1 MVGDCPNYTIHT
13 SSIWV
18 WHGLCVFSASKHY
31 TNQKAETVILEFVNR
46 GASIL
51 TQITFYDVTP
61 AWATI
66 AVAEVLITGSLCVL
80 LYDYGS
86 GSGFP
91 RTKRLLNTLV
101 VYAVNRC
108 LLTSLVAIADL
119 VIAIEVQ
126 DPWSIG
132 LDFVIGK
139 LYANSLLASLNSRK
153 HLRSQDPGTVSDQR
167 TGIVHFANPTK
178 LSGDAESS
186 KDETGQLN
194 VSEMAVIDIIADPA
208 LDRVSAFRREEEV

>member
-1 MVGDCPNYTIHT
+1 M
-13 SSIWV
+13 
-18 WHGLCVFSASKHY
+18 
-31 TNQKAETVILEFVNR
+31 ETVILEFVNR

-66 AVAEVLITGSLCVL
+66 VAAEVLITGSLCVL
-80 LYDYGS
+80 LYDHGS

-132 LDFVIGK
+132 LDFVSGK

-153 HLRSQDPGTVSDQR
+153 HLRSQDSGTVSDQR
-167 TGIVHFANPTK
+167 TSIVHFANPTK

-194 VSEMAVIDIIADPA
+194 VSEMAVIDITADPA
-208 LDRVSAFRREEEV
+208 LDRTTAFRREGEV